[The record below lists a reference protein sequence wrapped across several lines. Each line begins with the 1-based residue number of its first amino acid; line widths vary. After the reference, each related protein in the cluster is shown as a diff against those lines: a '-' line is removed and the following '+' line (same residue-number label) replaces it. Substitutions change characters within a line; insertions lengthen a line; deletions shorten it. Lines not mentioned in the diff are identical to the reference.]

1 METNVYGL
9 QFDEAWEVFMEMRPL
24 GVKTDIFTYNVLIN
38 ARSHKKSVSTA
49 FELVEIM
56 QKEGVS
62 PYLIIYNSLIKVCS
76 NSYLLLLAEEP
87 I

>member
-1 METNVYGL
+1 METNVSGL

-38 ARSHKKSVSTA
+38 ACSHKKSMSTA

-62 PYLIIYNSLIKVCS
+62 PDLITYNSLIKVCS
-76 NSYLLLLAEEP
+76 NSYLFLLVEEP

>member
-1 METNVYGL
+1 METNVSGL

-38 ARSHKKSVSTA
+38 ACSHKKSMSTA

-62 PYLIIYNSLIKVCS
+62 PYLNIYNSLIKVCS
-76 NSYLLLLAEEP
+76 NSYLFLLVEEP